1 MRKLYCLIIFVA
13 SMSFVAC
20 KGTGN
25 KTNEQTA
32 NDSVQVADT
41 LSADSVAQNVEQKEE
56 KENLALGG
64 KGDIKNKNM
73 ESMCLT
79 LQK

>member
-1 MRKLYCLIIFVA
+1 
-13 SMSFVAC
+13 MSFVAC

-41 LSADSVAQNVEQKEE
+41 LSADRVVQNAEQNEE

-64 KGDIKNKNM
+64 KGDIKNRNM
-73 ESMCLT
+73 ESMFLP

>member
-41 LSADSVAQNVEQKEE
+41 LSADSVAQNVEQKRRR
-56 KENLALGG
+56 KILHLVARVIL
-64 KGDIKNKNM
+64 KTKIW
-73 ESMCLT
+73 SPCA
-79 LQK
+79 